1 MKELIDMRKLRLA
14 LAAMAAKFIFL
25 VCAIAKSRGS
35 TAPGNMALKICPDFI
50 DLMAAQIRKKIIIV
64 CGTNGKTTTNNLINS
79 ILSNAGFKTV
89 CNNVGANMLG
99 GVAAAFAKRSGV
111 FGKLDADY
119 ATLEV
124 DEANLHHLFR
134 HLSPDV
140 ITVTNLFRDQLDRYG
155 EIDATSKLLKKAFL
169 LAPYAQLVLNADD
182 PVTSVFETKKE
193 NVYYKIAEKAKL
205 LTCRERR
212 DGSDCPKCGTE
223 LDYEYFNYGQL
234 GKFSCSSCGYMSPE
248 AKYSAGDINI
258 KDGKL
263 CFSVNKEDKKVFDL
277 TSHVTGL
284 YNVYNLL
291 VAYAVCDTIG
301 IDTDAAKEVLKNQKP
316 EPGRM
321 SKFSIKGKEVYIVL
335 SKNPTG
341 FNQSVTA
348 VINDNRAKDICIL
361 LNDNPSDGVDIS
373 WIYDVDF
380 ETLESS
386 NPSSYTFGGI
396 RKHDMYLR
404 LKYAGANEACMKTAS
419 TIENAIDIMLSGNE
433 RVCYALVNYT
443 TMHPAYL
450 VLEKLAQEGEAN
462 E

>member
-1 MKELIDMRKLRLA
+1 MKKLKLFIA
-14 LAAMAAKFIFL
+14 TLAAKAVFFICSVL
-25 VCAIAKSRGS
+25 KSRGS
-35 TAPGNMALKICPDFI
+35 TAPGNIALKICPDFI
-50 DLMAAQIRKKIIIV
+50 DLMAKQIKEKIIIV

-79 ILSNAGFKTV
+79 VLLKAGNKIV

-99 GVAAAFAKRSGV
+99 GIAASFAKKAKF
-111 FGKLDADY
+111 FGKLDADF

-124 DEANLHHLFR
+124 DEANLHLLFR
-134 HLSPDV
+134 HLTPDV

-155 EIDATSKLLKKAFL
+155 EIEGTSKLLKKAFL
-169 LAPYAQLVLNADD
+169 LAPHAQLVLNADD

-193 NVYYKIAEKAKL
+193 NIYYCIGQKTDLITL
-205 LTCRERR
+205 RERHY
-212 DGSDCPKCGTE
+212 GSECPKCST
-223 LDYEYFNYGQL
+223 LMDYEYYNYGQL
-234 GKFSCSSCGYMSPE
+234 GKYKCQKCGYKNPDSV
-248 AKYSAGDINI
+248 YSATNIKIEDGTLRFDIN
-258 KDGKL
+258 KL
-263 CFSVNKEDKKVFDL
+263 SKKSFRL

-291 VAYAVCDTIG
+291 GAYSVLNSIGINEDTI
-301 IDTDAAKEVLKNQKP
+301 KNVLSNQKP

-321 SKFSIKGKEVYIVL
+321 SKFNIGDKEIYIVL

-348 VINDNRAKDICIL
+348 VINDPRAKDVCIL

-380 ETLESS
+380 ETLCESKT
-386 NPSSYTFGGI
+386 SSYTFGGI

-404 LKYAGANEACMKTAS
+404 LKYAGADESVMKIAENIEEAIS
-419 TIENAIDIMLSGNE
+419 LMLLGGE
-433 RVCYALVNYT
+433 KVCYALVNYT

-450 VLEKLAQEGEAN
+450 VLKGLSEKGDKE
-462 E
+462 